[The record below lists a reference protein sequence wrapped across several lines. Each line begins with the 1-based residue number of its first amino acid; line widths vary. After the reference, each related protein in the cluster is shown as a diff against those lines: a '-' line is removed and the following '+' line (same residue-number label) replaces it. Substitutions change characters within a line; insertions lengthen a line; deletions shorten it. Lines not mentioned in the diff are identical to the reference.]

1 MEDKIELQGIFDRGY
16 GIISKSV
23 MKMKG
28 LHIIAKGIYSYIC
41 SYSGRGRDAFPS
53 REQIC
58 NDLEISKDTLSK
70 YLLEL
75 KEKGLL
81 NIRQEKS
88 TTGKFSHNVYSINFA
103 LPCPKITDTDN
114 LGTVSYFVGHGEMVT
129 NNNNINNNIYSANE
143 IAQDASSEE
152 KVDQREI
159 DFEKL
164 WQIYPSKKG
173 KSKAFS
179 SYCNWLKSKKYM
191 NKTIKLTNTQMWYA
205 IKKYVNECEQSKRF
219 FQNGSTFFN
228 NTIVEYVSSDD

>member
-1 MEDKIELQGIFDRGY
+1 MEQNRKF
-16 GIISKSV
+16 
-23 MKMKG
+23 
-28 LHIIAKGIYSYIC
+28 KGIWIPREIWENQELSILEKIFLVEIDSLEEEERGCFASNSYFAKFFQL
-41 SYSGRGRDAFPS
+41 SNS
-53 REQIC
+53 RVSQII
-58 NDLEISKDTLSK
+58 NGLINKEYLYANYKYEGKEIIERNLKINKAVFNKLNTYLENST
-70 YLLEL
+70 
-75 KEKGLL
+75 KG
-81 NIRQEKS
+81 I
-88 TTGKFSHNVYSINFA
+88 KFSKGGYLENA
-103 LPCPKITDTDN
+103 KD
-114 LGTVSYFVGHGEMVT
+114 
-129 NNNNINNNIYSANE
+129 NNININNIYSANE
-143 IAQDASSEE
+143 IAQDTSLEE

-179 SYCNWLKSKKYM
+179 SYCSWLKGKKYM

>member
-1 MEDKIELQGIFDRGY
+1 MGIYRVEKTKNY
-16 GIISKSV
+16 SV
-23 MKMKG
+23 MSNYHFKDKK
-28 LHIIAKGIYSYIC
+28 LSWKAKGI
-41 SYSGRGRDAFPS
+41 
-53 REQIC
+53 
-58 NDLEISKDTLSK
+58 LSTFLSLPDNWDYK
-70 YLLEL
+70 VHGLMEL
-75 KEKGLL
+75 ASDG
-81 NIRQEKS
+81 EKS
-88 TTGKFSHNVYSINFA
+88 IRTGLEELEKKGYLKRNPIRNKGRIIDWEYIIYEKPISVENTELLPVAYFPQLEKPQLENQTQLNTNKLNTKEIN
-103 LPCPKITDTDN
+103 
-114 LGTVSYFVGHGEMVT
+114 
-129 NNNNINNNIYSANE
+129 YSANE
-143 IAQDASSEE
+143 IAQDTSVEK

-179 SYCNWLKSKKYM
+179 SYCSWLKGKKYM